1 MHSNIEKMFFYMIRK
16 KDLREVVVDLTWKET
31 DLEEYDAFNRDICFL
46 KDQCKTKAYCKQLY
60 DWIGLKMCFLIALD
74 AITQYQSL
82 PIVAPS
88 CGAATGD
95 KNDEAESPSDDAS
108 DSAAGGGAPPR
119 RPDPSK
125 LTARFTS
132 FGSRPTTLP

>member
-1 MHSNIEKMFFYMIRK
+1 MIRK

-31 DLEEYDAFNRDICFL
+31 DLEEYDAFNSDICFL

-88 CGAATGD
+88 CGAGAAPPGAPTGD
-95 KNDEAESPSDDAS
+95 KNNEAELPSDDAS

-119 RPDPSK
+119 RSDPSK
-125 LTARFTS
+125 LTASFTS
-132 FGSRPTTLP
+132 FGSRPTTPP